1 MKRKFF
7 AICSVLVTAIVL
19 IAVLVPG
26 CNGGTTTGT
35 IEVDATLDG
44 LPWSGAVAY
53 TLTGPGAAAP
63 AIINGSSG
71 PSSHT
76 GEAGN
81 WTCAYVSGGPGIFV
95 NITPSPAQSL
105 SAGGT
110 IGFTLNFVTP
120 VPPPDASIEFS
131 TWTINGL
138 PVDPAHSPFSV
149 YPGDWIDIEYKEH
162 VSGGQEGEVVTV
174 HQTSLLLVHYQGPFG
189 GDLLVTFDPIWLHVV
204 NAPGAVSMDP
214 PADKSNQQATVWG
227 EPVEY
232 CDEIELPHCVEVELD
247 VEVDWELKI
256 CTNYTKTI
264 NWIGF
269 DGGGDAMT
277 LVDNGPLL
285 AEVLF
290 EVEVSLLPVPDPC
303 FTLTSMACVNVE
315 GDENPANNCTDWCEP
330 LDICYQPGP
339 M

>member
-1 MKRKFF
+1 MRKRFL
-7 AICSVLVTAIVL
+7 AICSVLSAAIVL
-19 IAVLVPG
+19 VAMVPG
-26 CNGGTTTGT
+26 CDGGATTGT
-35 IEVDATLDG
+35 IDVDATLDG
-44 LPWSGAVAY
+44 LPWSGAVEY

-63 AIINGSSG
+63 TIINGSSV
-71 PSSHT
+71 PNSHT
-76 GEAGN
+76 AEAGN

-95 NITPSPAQSL
+95 NITPSPAQEL

-138 PVDPAHSPFSV
+138 PVDPAQGPFPV
-149 YPGDWIDIEYKEH
+149 WPGDWIDIEYKEH
-162 VSGGQEGEVVTV
+162 VSGEEEGAVVTV
-174 HQTSLLLVHYQGPFG
+174 HQTSWLKVHNTGYEGVEPGP
-189 GDLLVTFDPIWLHVV
+189 TIILHVV

-214 PADKSNQQATVWG
+214 PAEDKSNQQATVG
-227 EPVEY
+227 GDPVNP
-232 CDEIELPHCVEVELD
+232 CDEVELPYCEEVTLD

-269 DGGGDAMT
+269 PAGDGLT
-277 LVDNGPLL
+277 LVLNG

-290 EVEVSLLPVPDPC
+290 DAKVIAPWESLD
-303 FTLTSMACVNVE
+303 LTSWACVELE
-315 GDENPANNCTDWCEP
+315 GDENSDNDCTDESVLTIIYSP
-330 LDICYQPGP
+330 AL
-339 M
+339 

>member
-1 MKRKFF
+1 M
-7 AICSVLVTAIVL
+7 
-19 IAVLVPG
+19 VPG
-26 CNGGTTTGT
+26 CNGGTTGT

-63 AIINGSSG
+63 TIINGSSV
-71 PSSHT
+71 PSNHT

-138 PVDPAHSPFSV
+138 PVDPADGPFPV
-149 YPGDWIDIEYKEH
+149 WPGDWVDIEYKEH
-162 VSGGQEGEVVTV
+162 VSGEEEGAVVTV
-174 HQTSLLLVHYQGPFG
+174 HQTSWLKVHNTGFDGVEPGP
-189 GDLLVTFDPIWLHVV
+189 PITLHVV
-204 NAPGAVSMDP
+204 NAPGAVSMGP
-214 PADKSNQQATVWG
+214 PAEGKSNQKATVEG
-227 EPVEY
+227 NPVEPCTEIDLFYCEPVN
-232 CDEIELPHCVEVELD
+232 LD
-247 VEVDWELKI
+247 MEVDWELKI

-269 DGGGDAMT
+269 PAAGPII
-277 LVDNGPLL
+277 LENGPLE

-290 EVEVSLLPVPDPC
+290 KPSLINTFDQLTLVSH
-303 FTLTSMACVNVE
+303 ACVNVE
-315 GDENPANNCTDWCEP
+315 GDENQENDCTDPSPTLTIDYLGPP
-330 LDICYQPGP
+330 LPP
-339 M
+339 LP